1 MMHHERTYYVYI
13 MSSKYGVLYVGMSG
27 DVYTRILQHKSK
39 EQEGFTKKY
48 NINKLVYY
56 EGYQYV
62 NDAIAREKQIKK
74 WRRDKKENLIK
85 EANPK
90 RRDLFEDFIVE

>member
-1 MMHHERTYYVYI
+1 
-13 MSSKYGVLYVGMSG
+13 MSG